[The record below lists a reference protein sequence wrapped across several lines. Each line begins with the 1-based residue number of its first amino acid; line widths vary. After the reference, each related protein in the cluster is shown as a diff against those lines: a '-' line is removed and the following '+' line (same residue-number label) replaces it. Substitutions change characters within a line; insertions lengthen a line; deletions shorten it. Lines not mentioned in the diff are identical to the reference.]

1 MGVNIVIFF
10 YEENNDIISGPQR
23 LKYTTIY
30 FEILL
35 TV

>member
-1 MGVNIVIFF
+1 MMEVNIEIFS
-10 YEENNDIISGPQR
+10 YEENNDIISGTQR
-23 LKYTTIY
+23 LKYTIY